1 LKTFL
6 WNIAGADSEILKESG
21 IESQKS
27 FYTIGVLY
35 VVISIFVFLGFLG
48 MFYGVF
54 ESLLIAVLGAGV
66 ISFVISIIYALILM
80 SLEPV
85 VLPFKTEPGSLIL
98 SYFIRYFTVLAF
110 ALVVSKCFEMILIN
124 ILESLAIIRYDGAGG
139 YISHLIEMNKDYPAI
154 WVITIMIVGLFVA
167 PIYLRK
173 RLNKSQEYYSI
184 KKKKDRRMVLD
195 NYNEFVVIR
204 DGLFKKMCFEPT
216 VDVVDSNEELKSFII
231 GKNTR
236 EFIPHIEKY
245 IDPPF
250 NTKLKDL
257 KRDYKTSKDFTHLKD
272 WL

>member
-1 LKTFL
+1 
-6 WNIAGADSEILKESG
+6 
-21 IESQKS
+21 
-27 FYTIGVLY
+27 
-35 VVISIFVFLGFLG
+35 
-48 MFYGVF
+48 
-54 ESLLIAVLGAGV
+54 
-66 ISFVISIIYALILM
+66 
-80 SLEPV
+80 
-85 VLPFKTEPGSLIL
+85 
-98 SYFIRYFTVLAF
+98 
-110 ALVVSKCFEMILIN
+110 
-124 ILESLAIIRYDGAGG
+124 
-139 YISHLIEMNKDYPAI
+139 
-154 WVITIMIVGLFVA
+154 
-167 PIYLRK
+167 
-173 RLNKSQEYYSI
+173 
-184 KKKKDRRMVLD
+184 MVLD